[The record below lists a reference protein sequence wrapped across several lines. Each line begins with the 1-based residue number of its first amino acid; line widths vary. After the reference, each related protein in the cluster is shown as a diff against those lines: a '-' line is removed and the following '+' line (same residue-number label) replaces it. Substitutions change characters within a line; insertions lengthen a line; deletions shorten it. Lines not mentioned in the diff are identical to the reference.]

1 MAREL
6 EPKID
11 EDAQETRRRRT
22 VVESS
27 IDADS
32 RTLVVDVT
40 AVSGQAFFTGVQ
52 RMVREFCE
60 THSDDV
66 LLVKYDPKSEV
77 FRILPRLS
85 RLRYRPVT
93 GARGR
98 IRLALKSFY
107 WNASKD
113 FREQGAR
120 RGWIP
125 APVRNLARSFYE
137 RFLSDSFVEKDSRSA
152 LHRRPEWH
160 PNEMQTFFLLD
171 IPVSMAHIRGLQNL
185 LVSHLLR
192 TVIYVHDLFPLTH
205 KALFDPVH
213 HPGVRARHLR
223 YLDVVALADE
233 IVCNSDFTRSQYERF
248 TSLVEHDRA
257 QEIRVVYPPWPQFT
271 ARTDGS
277 SEEVMSSFGD
287 APVRI
292 LAVGAL
298 DKRKNL
304 GVLVR
309 ALYELLL
316 RGIDAQLVLV
326 AGATSQIHIDFRRIM
341 SEMPPNVIE
350 RVHLLRQVSDDRLA
364 ELYDR
369 ATVVAVPSLAEGF
382 GLPVV
387 EGLVRGCPV
396 VATNGT
402 ALAELATVLPVALV
416 DSDDSAAWADAIEA
430 ASAQPPAVV
439 TRPSAFPADWVEFR
453 EQVI

>member
-1 MAREL
+1 MALDAAPESQAETPPNLRRGSIT
-6 EPKID
+6 EPAILP
-11 EDAQETRRRRT
+11 
-22 VVESS
+22 
-27 IDADS
+27 DS
-32 RTLVVDVT
+32 RKLVVDVT

-60 THSDDV
+60 THNDDV

-93 GARGR
+93 GVRGR
-98 IRLALKSFY
+98 IRLALKNFY
-107 WNASKD
+107 WNASRD
-113 FREQGAR
+113 FREQGSR
-120 RGWIP
+120 RSWIP
-125 APVRNLARSFYE
+125 VPVRNLARSFYE
-137 RFLSDSFVEKDSRSA
+137 KFLSDSFVEKESNSA
-152 LHRRPEWH
+152 LQRCPQWH
-160 PNEMQTFFLLD
+160 PNETQTFFLLD
-171 IPVSMAHIRGLQNL
+171 IPVSMSHIRGLQNL

-205 KALFDPVH
+205 KTLFDPVH

-223 YLDVVALADE
+223 YLDIVALADE

-248 TSLVEHDRA
+248 TNLVEHDRA
-257 QEIRVVYPPWPQFT
+257 QDIRVVYPPWPQFT
-271 ARTDGS
+271 SRSDGS
-277 SEEVMSSFGD
+277 SEEVTSSFGD

-304 GVLVR
+304 GILVT
-309 ALYELLL
+309 ALFELLL
-316 RGIDAQLVLV
+316 RGVDAQLVLV
-326 AGATSQIHIDFRRIM
+326 AGATSQIDVDFRRLI
-341 SEMPPNVIE
+341 SDMPQNVME
-350 RVHLLRQVSDDRLA
+350 RVHMLRQVSDDRLA

-396 VATNGT
+396 VATDGT
-402 ALAELATVLPVALV
+402 ALVELASLLPVTLV
-416 DSDDSAAWADAIEA
+416 PADDAMAWASAIEA
-430 ASAQPPAVV
+430 ASAHPAVNV
-439 TRPSAFPADWVEFR
+439 TRPAAFPSDWTDFR
-453 EQVI
+453 NRVI

>member
-1 MAREL
+1 MARDADSEEVL
-6 EPKID
+6 GAEPHARAANIT
-11 EDAQETRRRRT
+11 EP
-22 VVESS
+22 V

-60 THSDDV
+60 THRDDV

-77 FRILPRLS
+77 FRVLPRLS

-98 IRLALKSFY
+98 IRLALKNFY
-107 WNASKD
+107 WNASRD
-113 FREQGAR
+113 FREQGSR
-120 RGWIP
+120 RSWIP
-125 APVRNLARSFYE
+125 GPVRNLARSFYE
-137 RFLSDSFVEKDSRSA
+137 KFLSDSFIEKETTSA
-152 LHRRPEWH
+152 LQRRPQWH

-171 IPVSMAHIRGLQNL
+171 IPVSMGHIQGLQNL

-192 TVIYVHDLFPLTH
+192 TVIYIHDLFPLTH

-223 YLDVVALADE
+223 YLDIVALADE
-233 IVCNSDFTRSQYERF
+233 IVCNSDFTRTQYERF
-248 TSLVEHDRA
+248 TSLVERERA
-257 QEIRVVYPPWPQFT
+257 QDIRVVYPPWPQFT
-271 ARTDGS
+271 TRSDGS
-277 SEEVMSSFGD
+277 SEEVTSSFGE

-309 ALYELLL
+309 ALFELLL
-316 RGIDAQLVLV
+316 RGVDAQLVLV
-326 AGATSQIHIDFRRIM
+326 AGATSQIHVDFRRLL
-341 SEMPPNVIE
+341 SEMPSNVME
-350 RVHLLRQVSDDRLA
+350 RVHMLSQVSDNRLA

-369 ATVVAVPSLAEGF
+369 VTVVAVPSLAEGF

-387 EGLVRGCPV
+387 ESLVRGCPV

-402 ALAELATVLPVALV
+402 ALVELASMLPVTLV
-416 DSDDSAAWADAIEA
+416 PADDAVAWANALEA
-430 ASAQPPAVV
+430 ASAQPTVTL
-439 TRPSAFPADWVEFR
+439 TRPAEFPADWAEFR
-453 EQVI
+453 NRVF

>member
-1 MAREL
+1 MARESKAEKPAETL
-6 EPKID
+6 PNPRSGLMAEP
-11 EDAQETRRRRT
+11 T
-22 VVESS
+22 

-32 RTLVVDVT
+32 RTLIVDVT
-40 AVSGQAFFTGVQ
+40 AVSGQAFHTGVQ

-60 THSDDV
+60 THRDDV
-66 LLVKYDPKSEV
+66 LLVKYDPRAEV
-77 FRILPRLS
+77 FRILPRLA

-98 IRLALKSFY
+98 IRLALKTFY
-107 WNASKD
+107 WNLSRD
-113 FREQGAR
+113 YREQGSR

-137 RFLSDSFVEKDSRSA
+137 NFLSDSYVEKESNSA
-152 LHRRPEWH
+152 LQRRPQWH
-160 PNEMQTFFLLD
+160 PNETQTFFLLD

-205 KALFDPVH
+205 KTLFDPVH

-223 YLDVVALADE
+223 YLDIVALADE

-248 TSLVEHDRA
+248 TSLVERERA
-257 QEIRVVYPPWPQFT
+257 QDIRVVYPPWPQFT
-271 ARTDGS
+271 ERSDGS
-277 SEEVMSSFGD
+277 SEEVTSSFGD

-304 GVLVR
+304 GILVT
-309 ALYELLL
+309 ALFELLL
-316 RGIDAQLVLV
+316 RGVDAQLVLV
-326 AGATSQIHIDFRRIM
+326 AGATSQVDVDFRRLM
-341 SEMPPNVIE
+341 SEMPSNVIE
-350 RVHLLRQVSDDRLA
+350 RVHMLRQVSDDRLA

-396 VATNGT
+396 VATDGT
-402 ALAELATVLPVALV
+402 ALVELASLLPVTLV
-416 DSDDSAAWADAIEA
+416 PADDAVAWANAIEA
-430 ASAQPPAVV
+430 TSTQPALILERPAE
-439 TRPSAFPADWVEFR
+439 FPADWVDFR
-453 EQVI
+453 KRVM